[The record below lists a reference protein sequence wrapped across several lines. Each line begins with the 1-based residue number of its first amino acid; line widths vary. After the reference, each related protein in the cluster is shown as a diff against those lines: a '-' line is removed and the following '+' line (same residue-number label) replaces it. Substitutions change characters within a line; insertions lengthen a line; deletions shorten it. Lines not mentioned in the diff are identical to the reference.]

1 MAYRRERDTLG
12 EVLVPADR
20 LWGAQTQRSLENFKI
35 GQEKMP
41 VEIIRALAIIKKAA
55 AKANYQLGLLA
66 EENKSYLP
74 SPLRDLA
81 GKV

>member
-1 MAYRRERDTLG
+1 MAFRQEKDTLG

-20 LWGAQTQRSLENFKI
+20 LWGAQTQRSLDNFKI

-66 EENKSYLP
+66 EEKQKAIGQACEEILV
-74 SPLRDLA
+74 
-81 GKV
+81 G